1 MLVADCSFLDQIG
14 VQQGA
19 DIADLPLA
27 EFKRFLDV
35 NVTGMFLVTREVS
48 VAMRS
53 QEPRAVSAESKERG
67 TTRGAIVNLGSA
79 SSLVAAPGVLP
90 YTASKHA
97 AIGLSKNAG
106 E

>member
-1 MLVADCSFLDQIG
+1 MYLWQIG
-14 VQQGA
+14 VQQGV

-27 EFKRFLDV
+27 DFKRFIDI
-35 NVTGMFLVTREVS
+35 NTTGVFLVTREVS
-48 VAMRS
+48 LAMRS
-53 QEPRAVSAESKERG
+53 QEPRAVSAYWQNRG
-67 TTRGAIVNLGSA
+67 TTRGSITNLGSA

>member
-1 MLVADCSFLDQIG
+1 VLVADWLFLYQIG
-14 VQQGA
+14 VQQGV

-27 EFKRFLDV
+27 DFKRFLDV
-35 NVTGMFLVTREVS
+35 NATGMFLVTREVS